1 MRILLDTHIA
11 LWVMAGSNRI
21 SSIRDVILADEND
34 IYISTASW
42 WELAIK
48 IGVGK
53 FEGNL
58 PEIRVAAKKS
68 GFIELPVTGDH
79 TESVLN
85 LPPVHKD
92 PFDRMLIAQAISE
105 PMRLITADG
114 KLESYSELIW
124 KIK

>member
-11 LWVMAGSNRI
+11 LWLLTDSDRI

-48 IGVGK
+48 IGIGK
-53 FEGNL
+53 FDGNL
-58 PEIRVAAKKS
+58 TEIRTAAKKS

-79 TESVLN
+79 TESILKMPIVVSMN
-85 LPPVHKD
+85 FK
-92 PFDRMLIAQAISE
+92 
-105 PMRLITADG
+105 
-114 KLESYSELIW
+114 
-124 KIK
+124 